1 MTSLKKKDQQA
12 AFLWQQFLSG
22 NGDAFSTIYQQ
33 HATALLAYG
42 LKLSPQQE
50 IVNDAI
56 QDVFINLWQK
66 RSELPAVINTRAYLL
81 KSLRNRILR
90 ILDNRTLNGNG
101 NQPSPAIQE
110 SCEQHIIIAEIKEER
125 LTELYTKLQNLPTR
139 QKEVINLRYFQNLKT
154 AEIAAILDI
163 SSSAVM
169 TRLFRARKKMRQILG
184 HESVP
189 QLGVVGE

>member
-50 IVNDAI
+50 IINDAI

-125 LTELYTKLQNLPTR
+125 LTELYAKLQNLPTR

-163 SSSAVM
+163 NYQSVSNLLAKGIKGLKKQYPRRTM
-169 TRLFRARKKMRQILG
+169 PALFKK
-184 HESVP
+184 E
-189 QLGVVGE
+189 